1 MTGYEFRL
9 LLGVETG
16 VEVWRLLTGVAWPR
30 RVLGRS
36 RGDGDGRGCRYLRCG
51 DHRG

>member
-16 VEVWRLLTGVAWPR
+16 VEVWRLLTGVGVAPAGAGT
-30 RVLGRS
+30 VKG
-36 RGDGDGRGCRYLRCG
+36 
-51 DHRG
+51 